1 MLYDMHCPVGPP
13 LTPHHGDPLATPWE
27 MLTAPHSAMQPLTLM
42 SFKRFITFP
51 LQQLLTV
58 SKLEHLFDSGM
69 RSRKN
74 PIIKGTPKQTVCIR
88 RCGAGP
94 PQQGMAMVEGE
105 GGRHAAR
112 IGFAMKAGI
121 ANHCCSA
128 ELKGEMLP
136 GKTNPKGECRARG
149 LHLTPSWLLLLLEKL
164 KSHPGSPGMSIPHGV
179 TWGSPTACLYLQQN
193 QPGLENRRIWGG
205 ITPKQPP
212 SMPASK
218 HRARL

>member
-74 PIIKGTPKQTVCIR
+74 PIIKGTPKQFASEDVEQV
-88 RCGAGP
+88 P
-94 PQQGMAMVEGE
+94 PSREWQWWRGRGE
-105 GGRHAAR
+105 GMQHA
-112 IGFAMKAGI
+112 
-121 ANHCCSA
+121 
-128 ELKGEMLP
+128 L
-136 GKTNPKGECRARG
+136 G
-149 LHLTPSWLLLLLEKL
+149 L
-164 KSHPGSPGMSIPHGV
+164 
-179 TWGSPTACLYLQQN
+179 Q
-193 QPGLENRRIWGG
+193 
-205 ITPKQPP
+205 
-212 SMPASK
+212 
-218 HRARL
+218 